1 MSLIDRLHGHVQ
13 EGGLKQRDYKY
24 RCVQTITTKLDEIP
38 VSTIVSKKD
47 YFVERFTDAEGTQGF
62 AFSVKDDIPS
72 VFPEQGQEALVLTNE
87 LENIKTKAI
96 VWIDSNTGM
105 ITKLLNHEEIIAL
118 WEDEKQHLTSKYKF
132 LKGTAGSNALN
143 NLIKLEDKI
152 IYQHDKFMESL
163 IANPFYSI
171 FFGQHL
177 VSDELCVGNDII
189 PYASRLFPENK
200 FSLETQRKSEVQE
213 DGTLLWESSGKNTPD
228 SHFDETIRKAY
239 DEKIKPLIQY
249 SFTQY
254 NINFTQQSWINQAER
269 CLQKGSLSVIE
280 EVTDNVTL
288 SVDLQIRR
296 LTNTI

>member
-13 EGGLKQRDYKY
+13 EGGLTQRDYKY

-47 YFVERFTDAEGTQGF
+47 YSVERFTDAEGTQGF

-72 VFPEQGQEALVLTNE
+72 IFPEQYVESITLINE
-87 LENIKTKAI
+87 LENMKVNAI
-96 VWIDSNTGM
+96 IGIDPDTGL
-105 ITKLLNHEEIIAL
+105 ITKVLNHNEITAL
-118 WEDEKQHLTSKYKF
+118 WDEEKKQLTDKYNF

-152 IYQHDKFMESL
+152 IYQYDKFMESL

-177 VSDELCVGNDII
+177 VSDQLRVGNDII
-189 PYASRLFPENK
+189 PYASRLFPDNK
-200 FSLETQRKSEVQE
+200 FSLEIQRKSEVQE
-213 DGTLLWESSGKNTPD
+213 DGTLLWEGSGKNAPD
-228 SHFDETIRKAY
+228 SRFDETIRKEY

-288 SVDLQIRR
+288 SLDLQIRR

>member
-13 EGGLKQRDYKY
+13 EGGLTQRDYKY
-24 RCVQTITTKLDEIP
+24 RCVQTIITKLDEIP

-47 YFVERFTDAEGTQGF
+47 YSVERFMDAEGTQGF

-72 VFPEQGQEALVLTNE
+72 IFPEQYVESITLINE
-87 LENIKTKAI
+87 LENMKVNAI
-96 VWIDSNTGM
+96 IGIDPDTGL
-105 ITKLLNHEEIIAL
+105 ITKVLNHNEITAL
-118 WEDEKQHLTSKYKF
+118 WDEEKKQLTDKYNF

-152 IYQHDKFMESL
+152 IYQYDKFMESL

-200 FSLETQRKSEVQE
+200 FSLETQQKSEVQE
-213 DGTLLWESSGKNTPD
+213 DGTLLWECSGKNTSD
-228 SHFDETIRKAY
+228 SRFDETIRKAY

>member
-13 EGGLKQRDYKY
+13 EGGLTQRDYKY
-24 RCVQTITTKLDEIP
+24 RCVQTIITKLDEIP

-47 YFVERFTDAEGTQGF
+47 YSVERFTDAEGTQGF

-72 VFPEQGQEALVLTNE
+72 IFPEQYVESITLINE
-87 LENIKTKAI
+87 LENMKVNAI
-96 VWIDSNTGM
+96 IGIDPDTGL
-105 ITKLLNHEEIIAL
+105 ITKVLNHNEITAL
-118 WEDEKQHLTSKYKF
+118 WDEEKKQLTDKYNF

-152 IYQHDKFMESL
+152 IYQYDKFMESL

-177 VSDELCVGNDII
+177 VSDELCVRNDTI
-189 PYASRLFPENK
+189 PYASRLFPDNK
-200 FSLETQRKSEVQE
+200 FSLEIQRKSEVQE
-213 DGTLLWESSGKNTPD
+213 DGTLLWECSGKNAPD
-228 SHFDETIRKAY
+228 SRFDETIRKEY

>member
-1 MSLIDRLHGHVQ
+1 MSLKDRLHGHVQ
-13 EGGLKQRDYKY
+13 EGGLTQRDYKY

-47 YFVERFTDAEGTQGF
+47 YSVERFTDAEGTQGF

-72 VFPEQGQEALVLTNE
+72 IFPEQYVESITLINE
-87 LENIKTKAI
+87 LENMKVNAI
-96 VWIDSNTGM
+96 IGIDPDTGL
-105 ITKLLNHEEIIAL
+105 ITKVLNHNEITAL
-118 WEDEKQHLTSKYKF
+118 WDEEKKQLTDKYNF

-152 IYQHDKFMESL
+152 IYQYDKFMESL

-177 VSDELCVGNDII
+177 VSDQLRVGDDII

-200 FSLETQRKSEVQE
+200 FSLETQLRSEVQE
-213 DGTLLWESSGKNTPD
+213 DGTLLLECSGKNASD
-228 SHFDETIRKAY
+228 SRFDETIRKEY

>member
-13 EGGLKQRDYKY
+13 EGRLTQRDYKY

-47 YFVERFTDAEGTQGF
+47 YSVERFTDAEGTQGF

-72 VFPEQGQEALVLTNE
+72 IFPEQYVESITLINE
-87 LENIKTKAI
+87 LENMKVNAI
-96 VWIDSNTGM
+96 IGIDPDTGL
-105 ITKLLNHEEIIAL
+105 ITKVLNHNEITAL
-118 WEDEKQHLTSKYKF
+118 WDEEKKLLTDKYNF

-152 IYQHDKFMESL
+152 IYQYDKFMESL

-177 VSDELCVGNDII
+177 VSDQLRVGNDTI

-200 FSLETQRKSEVQE
+200 FSLETQ
-213 DGTLLWESSGKNTPD
+213 
-228 SHFDETIRKAY
+228 
-239 DEKIKPLIQY
+239 
-249 SFTQY
+249 
-254 NINFTQQSWINQAER
+254 
-269 CLQKGSLSVIE
+269 
-280 EVTDNVTL
+280 
-288 SVDLQIRR
+288 
-296 LTNTI
+296 

>member
-13 EGGLKQRDYKY
+13 EGGLTQRDYKY

-47 YFVERFTDAEGTQGF
+47 YSVERFMDAEGTQGF

-72 VFPEQGQEALVLTNE
+72 IFPEQYVESITLINE
-87 LENIKTKAI
+87 LENMKVNAI
-96 VWIDSNTGM
+96 IGIDPDTGL
-105 ITKLLNHEEIIAL
+105 ITKVLNHNEITAL
-118 WEDEKQHLTSKYKF
+118 WDEEKKQLTDKYNF

-152 IYQHDKFMESL
+152 IYQYDKFMESL

-177 VSDELCVGNDII
+177 VSDQLCVGNDII
-189 PYASRLFPENK
+189 PCASRLFPDNK

-213 DGTLLWESSGKNTPD
+213 DGTLLLECSGKNASD
-228 SHFDETIRKAY
+228 SRFDETIRKEY

>member
-1 MSLIDRLHGHVQ
+1 MKVNAIIGIDPGT
-13 EGGLKQRDYKY
+13 GL
-24 RCVQTITTKLDEIP
+24 
-38 VSTIVSKKD
+38 
-47 YFVERFTDAEGTQGF
+47 
-62 AFSVKDDIPS
+62 
-72 VFPEQGQEALVLTNE
+72 
-87 LENIKTKAI
+87 
-96 VWIDSNTGM
+96 
-105 ITKLLNHEEIIAL
+105 ITKVLNHNEITAL
-118 WEDEKQHLTSKYKF
+118 WDEEKKQLTDKYNF

-152 IYQHDKFMESL
+152 IYQYDKFMESL

-177 VSDELCVGNDII
+177 VSDQLCVGNDTI

-213 DGTLLWESSGKNTPD
+213 DGTLLLECSGKNAPD
-228 SHFDETIRKAY
+228 SRFDETIRKEY

>member
-1 MSLIDRLHGHVQ
+1 M
-13 EGGLKQRDYKY
+13 
-24 RCVQTITTKLDEIP
+24 
-38 VSTIVSKKD
+38 
-47 YFVERFTDAEGTQGF
+47 
-62 AFSVKDDIPS
+62 
-72 VFPEQGQEALVLTNE
+72 VLTNE

-152 IYQHDKFMESL
+152 IYQYDKFMESL

-177 VSDELCVGNDII
+177 VSDQLCVGNDTI

-213 DGTLLWESSGKNTPD
+213 DGTLLWECSGKNTSD
-228 SHFDETIRKAY
+228 SRFDETIRKAY

>member
-1 MSLIDRLHGHVQ
+1 
-13 EGGLKQRDYKY
+13 
-24 RCVQTITTKLDEIP
+24 
-38 VSTIVSKKD
+38 
-47 YFVERFTDAEGTQGF
+47 
-62 AFSVKDDIPS
+62 
-72 VFPEQGQEALVLTNE
+72 
-87 LENIKTKAI
+87 
-96 VWIDSNTGM
+96 
-105 ITKLLNHEEIIAL
+105 
-118 WEDEKQHLTSKYKF
+118 
-132 LKGTAGSNALN
+132 
-143 NLIKLEDKI
+143 
-152 IYQHDKFMESL
+152 MESL

-177 VSDELCVGNDII
+177 VSDQLCVGNDII
-189 PYASRLFPENK
+189 PYASRLFPDNK

-213 DGTLLWESSGKNTPD
+213 DGTLLLECSGKNASD
-228 SHFDETIRKAY
+228 SRFDETIRKEY

-269 CLQKGSLSVIE
+269 CLQKGLLSVIE

>member
-1 MSLIDRLHGHVQ
+1 MSLKDRLHGHVQ
-13 EGGLKQRDYKY
+13 EGGLTQRDYKY

-47 YFVERFTDAEGTQGF
+47 YSVERFTDAEGTQGF

-72 VFPEQGQEALVLTNE
+72 IFPEQYVESITLINE
-87 LENIKTKAI
+87 LENMKVNAI
-96 VWIDSNTGM
+96 IGIDPDTGL
-105 ITKLLNHEEIIAL
+105 ITKVLNHNEITAL
-118 WEDEKQHLTSKYKF
+118 WDEEKKQLTDKYNF

-152 IYQHDKFMESL
+152 IYQYDKFMESL

-177 VSDELCVGNDII
+177 VSDQLRVGDDII

-200 FSLETQRKSEVQE
+200 FSLETQRRSEVQE
-213 DGTLLWESSGKNTPD
+213 DGTLLLECSGKNASD
-228 SHFDETIRKAY
+228 SRFDETIRKEY

>member
-1 MSLIDRLHGHVQ
+1 M
-13 EGGLKQRDYKY
+13 
-24 RCVQTITTKLDEIP
+24 
-38 VSTIVSKKD
+38 
-47 YFVERFTDAEGTQGF
+47 
-62 AFSVKDDIPS
+62 KDDIPS
-72 VFPEQGQEALVLTNE
+72 IFPEQYVESITLINE
-87 LENIKTKAI
+87 LENMKVNAI
-96 VWIDSNTGM
+96 IGVDPDTGL
-105 ITKLLNHEEIIAL
+105 ITKVLNHNEITAL
-118 WEDEKQHLTSKYKF
+118 WDEEKKQLTDKYNF

-152 IYQHDKFMESL
+152 IYQYDKFMESL

-177 VSDELCVGNDII
+177 VSDQLCVGNDII
-189 PYASRLFPENK
+189 HYASRLFPDNK
-200 FSLETQRKSEVQE
+200 FSLEIQRKSEVQE
-213 DGTLLWESSGKNTPD
+213 DGTLLLECSGKNTPD
-228 SHFDETIRKAY
+228 SRFDETIRKAY

>member
-13 EGGLKQRDYKY
+13 EGGLTQRDYKY
-24 RCVQTITTKLDEIP
+24 RCVQTIITKLDEIP

-47 YFVERFTDAEGTQGF
+47 YSVERFTDAEGTQGF

-152 IYQHDKFMESL
+152 IYQYDKFMESL

-177 VSDELCVGNDII
+177 VSDQLCVGNDTI

-213 DGTLLWESSGKNTPD
+213 DGTLLWECSGKNAPD
-228 SHFDETIRKAY
+228 SRFDETIRKEY

>member
-13 EGGLKQRDYKY
+13 EGGLTQRDYKY

-47 YFVERFTDAEGTQGF
+47 YSVERFTDAEGTQGF

-72 VFPEQGQEALVLTNE
+72 IFPEQYVESITLINE
-87 LENIKTKAI
+87 LENMKVNAI
-96 VWIDSNTGM
+96 IGIDPDTGL
-105 ITKLLNHEEIIAL
+105 ITKVLNHNEITAL
-118 WEDEKQHLTSKYKF
+118 WDEEKKQLTNKYNF

-152 IYQHDKFMESL
+152 IYQYDKFMESL

-177 VSDELCVGNDII
+177 VSDQLRVGNDTI

-213 DGTLLWESSGKNTPD
+213 DGTLLLECSGKNTSD
-228 SHFDETIRKAY
+228 SRFDETIRKAY

>member
-1 MSLIDRLHGHVQ
+1 M
-13 EGGLKQRDYKY
+13 
-24 RCVQTITTKLDEIP
+24 
-38 VSTIVSKKD
+38 
-47 YFVERFTDAEGTQGF
+47 
-62 AFSVKDDIPS
+62 KDDIPS
-72 VFPEQGQEALVLTNE
+72 IFPEQYVESITLINE
-87 LENIKTKAI
+87 LENMKVNAI
-96 VWIDSNTGM
+96 IGIDPDTGL
-105 ITKLLNHEEIIAL
+105 ITKVLNHNEITAL
-118 WEDEKQHLTSKYKF
+118 WDEEKKQLTDKYNF

-152 IYQHDKFMESL
+152 IYQYDKFMESL

-177 VSDELCVGNDII
+177 VSDQLRVGNDII
-189 PYASRLFPENK
+189 HYASRLFPDNK
-200 FSLETQRKSEVQE
+200 FSLEIQRKSEVQE
-213 DGTLLWESSGKNTPD
+213 DGTLLWECSGKNTPD